1 MTVAEPGRVQGV
13 DHVQLPIPVGSLPR
27 ARAFYQGLIGLQE
40 VRDPLLDRPG
50 SLHFS
55 LGWQR
60 LDLREG
66 AYTGVAPQ
74 AHLGLRVRTLAPI
87 VKALQAAGHPVQAA
101 PLPSGEARVYVDDPF
116 GNRLEL
122 IELPPHTIDC
132 PGGHRVTDIHLAI

>member
-1 MTVAEPGRVQGV
+1 MTVVQGV
-13 DHVQLPIPVGSLPR
+13 DHIQLPIPMGASPK
-27 ARAFYQGLIGLQE
+27 ARAFYEVLLGLKE

-50 SLHFS
+50 GLHFS

-74 AHLGLRVRTLAPI
+74 AHLGLRVQSLQTLI
-87 VKALQAAGHPVQAA
+87 HALNAAGHPVQIVPRAT
-101 PLPSGEARVYVDDPF
+101 GEARIYVEDPF

-122 IELPPHTIDC
+122 FEPASHDIDS
-132 PGGHRVTDIHLAI
+132 PRGHRVTDIQLSV